1 MPLASSAAIG
11 ATSFAV
17 LAVDSECLLVT
28 KWAGSQTPHGLGIS
42 LKRLLEPGNTE
53 AEVVPVTV
61 WLETPFLLVDQA
73 AWSKRDREWGKE
85 REEKVKKAR
94 S

>member
-11 ATSFAV
+11 AAV

-73 AWSKRDREWGKE
+73 GRRERMGKGEGGKGKE
-85 REEKVKKAR
+85 GRELGER
-94 S
+94 